1 LTVVKAARRR
11 SVDSHRAND
20 FRERRMSVQQVD
32 KSGWTI
38 FFDTLTK
45 TLVGKRAEIEVASL
59 DIGDQIEAEWAPL
72 IGITY
77 DHKDDLIEVALEGI
91 DHLIRA
97 PKAVY
102 VDYDVGGLI
111 AVEIVDSDETS
122 QIVKMKDPLALPAP
136 SERSA
141 AEPAA

>member
-1 LTVVKAARRR
+1 LTLVKAARRR
-11 SVDSHRAND
+11 SVDSRATND

-32 KSGWTI
+32 RSGWTI

-77 DHKDDLIEVALEGI
+77 DHKDDLIEIALEGI
-91 DHLIRA
+91 DHLINA
-97 PKAVY
+97 PKEVY

-111 AVEIVDSDETS
+111 AVEIVDSDDTS
-122 QIVKMKDPLALPAP
+122 QIVKLKDPLALPAP
-136 SERSA
+136 NERSA

>member
-1 LTVVKAARRR
+1 
-11 SVDSHRAND
+11 
-20 FRERRMSVQQVD
+20 MSVQQVD

-38 FFDTLTK
+38 FFDTFTR

-77 DHKDDLIEVALEGI
+77 DPKDDLIEVALEGL
-91 DHLIRA
+91 DHLIQR
-97 PKAVY
+97 PCHVY

-111 AVEIVDSDETS
+111 GLEIVDADDTR
-122 QIVKMKDPLALPAP
+122 QIVKLKDPLKLPAP
-136 SERSA
+136 DRATASGA
-141 AEPAA
+141 A

>member
-1 LTVVKAARRR
+1 LTLVKAARRR
-11 SVDSHRAND
+11 SVDSRATND

-32 KSGWTI
+32 RSGWTI

-91 DHLIRA
+91 DHLINA
-97 PKAVY
+97 PKEVY

-111 AVEIVDSDETS
+111 AVEIVDSDDTS
-122 QIVKMKDPLALPAP
+122 QIVKLKDPLALPAP
-136 SERSA
+136 NERSA

>member
-1 LTVVKAARRR
+1 
-11 SVDSHRAND
+11 
-20 FRERRMSVQQVD
+20 MSVQQVD
-32 KSGWTI
+32 RSGWTT

-77 DHKDDLIEVALEGI
+77 DNKDDLIEIALEGI
-91 DHLIRA
+91 DHLITA
-97 PKAVY
+97 PKEVR

-111 AVEIVDSDETS
+111 AVEIVDSDGTS
-122 QIVKMKDPLALPAP
+122 QIVKLKDPLALPAP
-136 SERSA
+136 SERST
-141 AEPAA
+141 AEPAS

>member
-1 LTVVKAARRR
+1 LTLVKAACLR
-11 SVDSHRAND
+11 SVDSRATND

-32 KSGWTI
+32 RSGWSV
-38 FFDTLTK
+38 FFDTFTK

-59 DIGDQIEAEWAPL
+59 AMGDQIEAEWAPL

-91 DHLIRA
+91 DHLIPA
-97 PKAVY
+97 PKEVY

-111 AVEIVDSDETS
+111 AVEIIDSDGNS
-122 QIVKMKDPLALPAP
+122 QIVKLKDPLALPAP
-136 SERSA
+136 SDRSA